1 MGFKQGVRYY
11 SKGIL
16 QLEVAFPEGDV
27 RCQWCPFC
35 VAEKSLGRWWCKAKN
50 WMVYDPYAPG
60 LPDFCPI
67 RLMDTFE

>member
-27 RCQWCPFC
+27 RCQ
-35 VAEKSLGRWWCKAKN
+35 
-50 WMVYDPYAPG
+50 
-60 LPDFCPI
+60 
-67 RLMDTFE
+67 